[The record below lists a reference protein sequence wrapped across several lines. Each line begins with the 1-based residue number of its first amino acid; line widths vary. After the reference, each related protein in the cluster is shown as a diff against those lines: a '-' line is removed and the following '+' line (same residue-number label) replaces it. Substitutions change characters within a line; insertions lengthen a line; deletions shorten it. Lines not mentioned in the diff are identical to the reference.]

1 MRSSVIIVLYN
12 GLKYLEALFAA
23 LSPQLTSADELILVD
38 NASQDGSVDW
48 VKQHLPHHKLVKNP
62 KNLGFALAC
71 NQGARLASG
80 EYLVFLNQDTQPLPG
95 WLEGLLESFKED
107 TCVGLTTSQVLMM
120 QQPDLIHMCGMQI
133 HYSGL
138 PFGRGLMQPRDA
150 LIQTAQV
157 GSVSGASFAIR
168 RSLWEDLGGFDEFL
182 YMYSEEIDLSWR
194 ACLAGFDCLYT
205 PASQVLHDNWS
216 ERPGYLSLY
225 YSKRNRYILLYK
237 YWHWRTLLL
246 LSPGLLLADFFDLAH
261 SLRLGSRG
269 LKASL
274 SAWAWILTHFKSVLK
289 VRKLAQTRRLRGDL
303 TLLES
308 CETRLL
314 FREFR
319 PGHKLYRLGVL
330 VNTFL
335 NLNASFVMSIYRKF
349 SKVSE
354 LR

>member
-12 GLKYLEALFAA
+12 GLKYLEALFTA
-23 LSPQLTSADELILVD
+23 LLPQLTSADELILVD
-38 NASQDGSVDW
+38 NASQDGSIGW
-48 VKQHLPHHKLVKNP
+48 IRQHLPRHKLVENP

-80 EYLVFLNQDTQPLPG
+80 EYLVFLNQDTCPLPG
-95 WLEGLLESFKED
+95 WLEGLLEPLGED
-107 TCVGLTTSQVLMM
+107 TALGLTTSQVLMM
-120 QQPDLIHMCGMQI
+120 QQPDLVHMCGMHI

-138 PFGRGLMQPRDA
+138 PFGRGLLQPAGTLPQPAR
-150 LIQTAQV
+150 V

-194 ACLAGFDCLYT
+194 ACLAGFYCLYT
-205 PASQVLHDNWS
+205 PASRVLHDNWS
-216 ERPGYLSLY
+216 DRPGYFSLY

-237 YWHWRTLLL
+237 YWHWRTLFL
-246 LSPGLLLADFFDLAH
+246 LSPGLLLSDLCDLAH

-274 SAWAWILTHFKSVLK
+274 SAWVWILTHFGSLLQ
-289 VRKLAQTRRLRGDL
+289 VRALAQARRAAGDL

-314 FREFR
+314 YREFR
-319 PGHKLYRLGVL
+319 PGHGLYPLGML
-330 VNTFL
+330 VNAFL
-335 NLNASFVMSIYRKF
+335 HLNALFVKSLYRKF
-349 SKVSE
+349 SKPPAS
-354 LR
+354 R